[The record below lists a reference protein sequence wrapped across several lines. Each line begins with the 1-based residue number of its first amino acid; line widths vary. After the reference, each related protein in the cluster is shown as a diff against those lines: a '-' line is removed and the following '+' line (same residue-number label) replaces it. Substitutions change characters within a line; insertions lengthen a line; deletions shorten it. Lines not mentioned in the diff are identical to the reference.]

1 MTLSIH
7 DLLQLSQKRIEK
19 IFDLYLK
26 NADTPANQLKDAMY
40 YAVSNGGK
48 RVRPLLVYATGYYLK
63 AEWETLDIPACA
75 VEMIHSYS
83 LIHDDLPAMDNAD
96 LRRGKPACHKAYNE
110 AIAILA
116 GDALQPLAFEIIAS
130 HPAPLNNDQ
139 RINMITQL
147 CHASG
152 LNGMAA
158 GQALDIEGV
167 HALKNLT
174 QMYQLKTGAL
184 LSTSIKLAIITAL
197 KTPSPTTIHSL
208 EKFADAMGLAFQIQ
222 DDLLDLESH
231 ADVTGKPKGL
241 DLANNKTTYPSLI
254 GVENARS
261 TIQTLFENALQ
272 AIEPLGDEANIL
284 RELADFLLQR
294 KK

>member
-1 MTLSIH
+1 MTLTIDELVITAQQRTTKLFNH
-7 DLLQLSQKRIEK
+7 
-19 IFDLYLK
+19 YLK
-26 NADTPANQLKDAMY
+26 ETASPADQLKDAMY

-48 RVRPLLVYATGYYLK
+48 RVRPLLVYATGYYLE
-63 AEWETLDIPACA
+63 AEWDSLDIAACA

-130 HPAPLNNDQ
+130 HPAQLSPAQ
-139 RINMITQL
+139 RIGMINHL

-158 GQALDIEGV
+158 GQALDINGV
-167 HALKNLT
+167 HT
-174 QMYQLKTGAL
+174 PEQTIHMYNLKTGAL
-184 LSTSIKLAIITAL
+184 LSTSVKLAIISSHQQD
-197 KTPSPTTIHSL
+197 PQIQSSL
-208 EKFADAMGLAFQIQ
+208 EKFADTIGLAFQIQ
-222 DDLLDLESH
+222 DDLLDIESN
-231 ADVTGKPKGL
+231 AEDIGKPKGL
-241 DLANNKTTYPSLI
+241 DLANNKVTYPLLV
-254 GVENARS
+254 GVEQARA
-261 TIQTLFENALQ
+261 TIDTLFKTALQ
-272 AIEPLGDEANIL
+272 SIETFDEKANIL
-284 RELADFLLQR
+284 RELANFLLQR